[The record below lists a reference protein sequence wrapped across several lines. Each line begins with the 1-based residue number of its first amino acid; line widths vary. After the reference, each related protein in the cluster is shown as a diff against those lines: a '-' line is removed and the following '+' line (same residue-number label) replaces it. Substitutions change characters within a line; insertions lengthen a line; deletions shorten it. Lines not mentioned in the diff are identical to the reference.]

1 MSGLELRGSSVLV
14 GVEEDFVLNVY
25 AEGARRL
32 WRTSETAKPSV
43 TVRASGTD
51 KAVRTV
57 ELARA
62 GGRLVA
68 PFEEGAY
75 TGYVV
80 SLSGFGDADILL
92 ELTLALDASQDEL
105 LVQVEQF
112 GGEDTVVEVEHLYRF
127 EKLTADGGY
136 MVLPHGSGYLIPAEC
151 PDELPGEAPFGGMI
165 GARWTMPLFGMVRG
179 RDGLCVLVESWWDCE
194 VVAEHMPGDRSAL
207 DVQWRG
213 SLGKLVYPR
222 RFLVRFARGM
232 DYVDMAKL
240 YREYARK
247 QGLLRTLEEKA
258 AETPMIRRYVENILF
273 RWPAWNPEEAPAV
286 LDDLRRLRD
295 LGFGVN
301 HFYPKWPSAGYS
313 PERNTATTTDG
324 RWQAFLHPN
333 PVPGGWR
340 SLVDYE
346 HAVRELGCT
355 VQGFIGPRNQ
365 SAEGPEFDEAR
376 WPRTADGKAIH
387 DLSTHDALERLERVL
402 DNLRRKGLSFDVLYF
417 DGYSAHQGLVEDF
430 SPAHPVT
437 RRETFEAQ
445 NACFAETRR
454 RGIMPGGELARF
466 WCISDCDYFF
476 FTDWASDRLVNTPVQ
491 GAPAPV
497 GVPVPLFQLVFH
509 DCYTAGFSGGG
520 YALYT
525 AGYDWWAD
533 RTPRL
538 YELLFAAA
546 PAHNWLPE
554 GYVPVRDWE
563 GEKGRAR
570 WAWLRLWN
578 AYYRTVATS
587 EMVSHEFLA
596 SGFDGQRIEF
606 ANGVTAAF
614 DMAANRFRIRG
625 IPDFG
630 GDWESPYVLGDSS

>member
-1 MSGLELRGSSVLV
+1 MSWLELTGSRVLI
-14 GVEEDFVLNVY
+14 GVEEDFALRVLGKD
-25 AEGARRL
+25 AEPIWG
-32 WRTSETAKPSV
+32 TSETEKPSV
-43 TVRASGTD
+43 TVRRSGTD
-51 KAVRTV
+51 TAARTIELAYAAVRSAT
-57 ELARA
+57 
-62 GGRLVA
+62 

-75 TGYVV
+75 KGYVV
-80 SLSGFGDADILL
+80 SLSAFGDTDIRL

-105 LVQVEQF
+105 LVQVEQTD
-112 GGEDTVVEVEHLYRF
+112 GDDTVVEVEHLYRF
-127 EKLTADGGY
+127 EKPTTDGGY
-136 MVLPHGSGYLIPAEC
+136 MVLPHGSGYLIPAAC
-151 PDELPGEAPFGGMI
+151 PDELPGAAPFGGMI

-179 RDGLCVLVESWWDCE
+179 RDGLCLLVESWWDCE
-194 VVAEHMPGDRSAL
+194 VMAEHMPGDRSAL
-207 DVQWRG
+207 DVRWRS
-213 SLGKLVYPR
+213 SLGELAYPR
-222 RFLVRFARGM
+222 RFLVRFAEGM
-232 DYVDMAKL
+232 GYSDMARA
-240 YREYARK
+240 YREYVRK

-258 AETPMIRRYVENILF
+258 EETPAIRRYVENILF
-273 RWPAWNPEEAPAV
+273 RWPAWNPAEAPAV
-286 LDDLRRLRD
+286 LDDLRRLRE

-301 HFYPKWPSAGYS
+301 HFYPKWSSAGYS
-313 PERNTATTTDG
+313 LERNTATTTDG
-324 RWQAFLHPN
+324 VWQGFLHAN

-355 VQGFIGPRNQ
+355 VQGFIGPRSQ

-376 WPRTADGKAIH
+376 WPRDADGKAVH

-402 DNLRRKGLSFDVLYF
+402 DNLQREGLSFDVLYF
-417 DGYSAHQGLVEDF
+417 DGYAAHQGLPEDF

-476 FTDWASDRLVNTPVQ
+476 FTDWSSDRLVNTPVQ

-497 GVPVPLFQLVFH
+497 GEPVPLFELVFH
-509 DCYTAGFSGGG
+509 DCYIAGFSGGG
-520 YALYT
+520 YALYSP
-525 AGYDWWAD
+525 GYDWWAD

-546 PAHNWLPE
+546 PAHNWLSD

-563 GEKGRAR
+563 GEKAHAR

-578 AYYRTVATS
+578 AYYRSVAMS

-596 SGFDGQRIEF
+596 SGFECQRIEF
-606 ANGVTAAF
+606 ANGVAAEF
-614 DMAANRFRIRG
+614 DMRANRFRVRG
-625 IPDFG
+625 IPEFS
-630 GDWESPYVLGDSS
+630 GDWESPHIFGDC